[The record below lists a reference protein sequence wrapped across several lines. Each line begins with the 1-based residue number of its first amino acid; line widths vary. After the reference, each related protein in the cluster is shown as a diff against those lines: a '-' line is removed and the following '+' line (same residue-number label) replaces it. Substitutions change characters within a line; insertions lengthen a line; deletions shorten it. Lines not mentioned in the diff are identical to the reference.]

1 MDVELRNLSV
11 AFDDRP
17 VLTNLCHTFR
27 EGSIS
32 CVTGPSGVGKTTLLR
47 LLMGLLQPDSGRIS
61 GLPDR
66 CAAVFQEDR
75 LIAHLSPS
83 ANVCI
88 ALPHGFSR
96 RRISD
101 ALAAVGLDASAE
113 RPVRELSGG
122 MQRRVA
128 IVRALLTDA
137 PMVIMDEPFKG
148 LDAATRD
155 AVIRFA
161 RPLLADRTV
170 VITTHD
176 PYEAVLLGGELFP
189 LDKNG

>member
-11 AFDDRP
+11 AFDGRP
-17 VLTNLCHTFR
+17 VLTGLCHAFR
-27 EGSIS
+27 DGSIT
-32 CVTGPSGVGKTTLLR
+32 CVTGPSGCGKTTLLR
-47 LLMGLLQPDSGRIS
+47 LLMGLLQPDSGQIS

-75 LIAHLSPS
+75 LIAHLPPS
-83 ANVCI
+83 ANVRV
-88 ALPHGFSR
+88 ALPRGFSR
-96 RRISD
+96 RRVSD
-101 ALAAVGLDASAE
+101 ALVAVGLDASAE

-122 MQRRVA
+122 MRRRVA
-128 IVRALLTDA
+128 IVRALLADA
-137 PMVIMDEPFKG
+137 PLVIMDEPFKG
-148 LDAATRD
+148 LDASTRD
-155 AVIRFA
+155 VVIRFV